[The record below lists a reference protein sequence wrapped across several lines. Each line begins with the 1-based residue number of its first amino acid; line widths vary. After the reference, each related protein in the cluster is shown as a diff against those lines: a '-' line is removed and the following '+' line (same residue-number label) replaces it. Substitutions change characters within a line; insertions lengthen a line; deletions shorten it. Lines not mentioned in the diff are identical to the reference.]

1 MAQDLYDVNKLVAVM
16 IHHIEKENKKNEMSY
31 LQSEV
36 KVLYNLSPETDESN
50 ALDVILGISITE
62 SGDWRDGR
70 ITTNKEKIKLLNQTT
85 WEQHE
90 GGNH

>member
-1 MAQDLYDVNKLVAVM
+1 MIKFEEYEEWCKTCMNVNKLVDVM

-62 SGDWRDGR
+62 
-70 ITTNKEKIKLLNQTT
+70 
-85 WEQHE
+85 
-90 GGNH
+90 